1 MRLKQLLVVGKSIAG
16 ARPDKS
22 PYAMRPDSLLPTF
35 EGSPRFAHKRRSDEP
50 GEPAMVQ
57 GELLAKP
64 MAPGPLAHETPSSP
78 FAAANTVSISEKYPE
93 PSSALRASAPEQSKS
108 QGTPPVKRRRS
119 WLDFIGRKLFGRSG
133 RRSDLVQSEL
143 TLDNIRVL
151 RNDLEDSDLE
161 LVMKKKKR
169 ARKPGSEPARPG
181 QPPATRPARTSSWN
195 ELTARLFEIG
205 QQ

>member
-22 PYAMRPDSLLPTF
+22 PYAMRRENLLPTF
-35 EGSPRFAHKRRSDEP
+35 ESSPRFAHKRRTDEP
-50 GEPAMVQ
+50 SEPAMVQ
-57 GELLAKP
+57 GELLVKP
-64 MAPGPLAHETPSSP
+64 VAPSPLAQEIHSSP
-78 FAAANTVSISEKYPE
+78 FSAANTASIPENQPE
-93 PSSALRASAPEQSKS
+93 PPNALRASAPEQLKS
-108 QGTPPVKRRRS
+108 QNTTPAKRRRS

-161 LVMKKKKR
+161 LVMKKKR
-169 ARKPGSEPARPG
+169 VRKPGSEPARPG
-181 QPPATRPARTSSWN
+181 IPPATRPTRTSSWN